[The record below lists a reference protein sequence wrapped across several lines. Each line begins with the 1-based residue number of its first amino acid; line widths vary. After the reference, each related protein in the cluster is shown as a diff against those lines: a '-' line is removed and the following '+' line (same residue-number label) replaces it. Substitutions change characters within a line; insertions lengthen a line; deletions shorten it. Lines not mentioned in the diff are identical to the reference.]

1 MELLLPSR
9 RNESGID
16 REKMVRRAIEEILAR
31 LKSETFN
38 SLEITRVAI
47 SENKPRG
54 RRNPRRLRRGG
65 CQFGVVNI
73 PFLSS

>member
-47 SENKPRG
+47 SGKQTERP
-54 RRNPRRLRRGG
+54 
-65 CQFGVVNI
+65 
-73 PFLSS
+73 